1 MQDDKKLTVSYQISC
16 IMENLGRIEGAGL
29 VLKMMKHPRPDAV
42 VKSADSMMGWV
53 HDIAAS
59 VDCLIDVL
67 FAPEKES
74 SMVVE
79 DE

>member
-42 VKSADSMMGWV
+42 AKSVDNMMDWV
-53 HDIAAS
+53 DGIS
-59 VDCLIDVL
+59 ESIDCLISVL
-67 FAPEKES
+67 FSPEKES
-74 SMVVE
+74 SMVKE